1 MLTRFSN
8 LADANSA
15 FLLTHVTLFCQQIA
29 LGIWKNAKAVY
40 ISNRQ
45 PFFKKDEVLL

>member
-15 FLLTHVTLFCQQIA
+15 FLLTPVELFQQQICTN
-29 LGIWKNAKAVY
+29 I
-40 ISNRQ
+40 
-45 PFFKKDEVLL
+45 